1 MERPKCV
8 FSYSQVWSLSPKPLR
23 SKDTF
28 PKISSQLIRHILFIV
43 LLFALSGCAG
53 IQYTDKVQARDITQ
67 LDKKEATAK
76 VLADAEEWRNSGV
89 MLKKGLKYKLTATGG
104 WSAGPICGQTS
115 PEGLGVAAIC
125 SGSMGTYIGR
135 GSASMLLGK
144 IGELGSPFPVGN
156 GLELTAPD
164 DGILFFRI
172 NDTPMMMGDNSGS
185 VDVITSL
192 VGSSLENVV
201 KYKDASK
208 EDVSRGNP
216 SGEKEERTTGKSP
229 SPRPPGQESIS
240 SASLESGKDLP
251 KLAVWDLVP
260 RDTRATTTQELT
272 SILVSE
278 ITKSRKFEV
287 YSQENVRTLAGWTE
301 ERMKLGCTSTQCLTA
316 LGQMDVSRLIS
327 GSVGKI
333 GDTYSISLNLFN
345 TQNAK
350 AQNAVSEFCRSE
362 NELIEMI
369 QKAVRNLLNAYP

>member
-1 MERPKCV
+1 MERSRCL
-8 FSYSQVWSLSPKPLR
+8 FFYSQISSLSARPLR
-23 SKDTF
+23 AKETF
-28 PKISSQLIRHILFIV
+28 PRISSQLICLILFIV

-53 IQYTDKVQARDITQ
+53 IQYADKVQARDITQ
-67 LDKKEATAK
+67 LDKKETTSK
-76 VLADAEEWRNSGV
+76 VLANAEEWRNSGV
-89 MLKKGLKYKLTATGG
+89 MLKKGLKYKLAATGS
-104 WSAGPICGQTS
+104 WSAGALCGETS
-115 PEGLGVAAIC
+115 PDGLGAAALC
-125 SGSMGTYIGR
+125 YGGSATYMGK
-135 GSASMLLGK
+135 GSASMLIGK
-144 IGELGSPFPVGN
+144 IGESGSPFPVGN
-156 GLELTAPD
+156 GLELTPPD

-172 NDTPMMMGDNSGS
+172 NDTPLWMADNSGS

-192 VGSSLENVV
+192 VGSSTENIV

-208 EDVSRGNP
+208 ENVSRDHP
-216 SGEKEERTTGKSP
+216 A

-278 ITKSRKFEV
+278 ITRLRKFEV
-287 YSQENVRTLAGWTE
+287 YSQENVRTLAGFTE

-316 LGQMDVSRLIS
+316 LGQMDVTRLVS

-369 QKAVRNLLNAYP
+369 QKAVRNLLTAYP

>member
-1 MERPKCV
+1 MEERDMEKSRSLI
-8 FSYSQVWSLSPKPLR
+8 SYPQVWNLPPRPLR
-23 SKDTF
+23 AEEIF
-28 PKISSQLIRHILFIV
+28 PKISDRFISLILFIF

-53 IQYTDKVQARDITQ
+53 IQYADRVQARDITQ
-67 LDKKEATAK
+67 LDRKETTSQ
-76 VLADAEEWRNSGV
+76 VLAEAEEWRNSGV
-89 MLKKGLKYKLTATGG
+89 MVKKGLKYKLAASGT
-104 WSAGPICGQTS
+104 WSAGPLCGQTG
-115 PEGLGVAAIC
+115 PDGMGIAGLCYGGA
-125 SGSMGTYIGR
+125 STYMGK
-135 GSASMLLGK
+135 GSASMLIGK
-144 IGELGSPFPVGN
+144 IGESGAPFPVGN
-156 GLELTAPD
+156 GLELTASEN
-164 DGILFFRI
+164 GILFFRI
-172 NDTPMMMGDNSGS
+172 NDTSLWMADNSGS
-185 VDVITSL
+185 IEVITSL
-192 VGSSLENVV
+192 VGSSIENVA
-201 KYKDASK
+201 KFKDA
-208 EDVSRGNP
+208 P
-216 SGEKEERTTGKSP
+216 P
-229 SPRPPGQESIS
+229 PPRPPVQESIS

-278 ITKSRKFEV
+278 ITKLRKFEV

-316 LGQMDVSRLIS
+316 LGQMDVSRLVS

-369 QKAVRNLLNAYP
+369 QKAVRNLLNTN

>member
-1 MERPKCV
+1 MEKSRGV
-8 FSYSQVWSLSPKPLR
+8 FSYSQGRSLSAKLFR
-23 SKDTF
+23 AKGTF
-28 PKISSQLIRHILFIV
+28 PKISNLLILFV
-43 LLFALSGCAG
+43 VFLLALSGCAG
-53 IQYTDKVQARDITQ
+53 IQYADRVQARDITQ
-67 LDKKEATAK
+67 LDKKETTSK
-76 VLADAEEWRNSGV
+76 VLAEAEEWRNSGV
-89 MLKKGLKYKLTATGG
+89 MLKKGLKYKLTATGS
-104 WSAGPICGQTS
+104 WSAGPLCGQTG
-115 PEGLGVAAIC
+115 PDGMGIAGLCYG
-125 SGSMGTYIGR
+125 GSATYMGN
-135 GSASMLLGK
+135 GSASMLIGK
-144 IGELGSPFPVGN
+144 IGESGAPFAVGN
-156 GLELTAPD
+156 GLELTASE

-172 NDTPMMMGDNSGS
+172 NDTSLWMADNSGA
-185 VDVITSL
+185 VEVITSL

-201 KYKDASK
+201 KYQAA
-208 EDVSRGNP
+208 P
-216 SGEKEERTTGKSP
+216 A
-229 SPRPPGQESIS
+229 PPLPPAQESIS
-240 SASLESGKDLP
+240 SASLESGSGKDLP

-278 ITKSRKFEV
+278 ITKLRKFEV

-316 LGQMDVSRLIS
+316 LGQMDVTRLIS

-369 QKAVRNLLNAYP
+369 QKAVRNLLNASAK

>member
-1 MERPKCV
+1 MEEKDMESPRHV
-8 FSYSQVWSLSPKPLR
+8 FSYSQVWSLSSKRLR
-23 SKDTF
+23 AKETF
-28 PKISSQLIRHILFIV
+28 PKISSQLICLILFIV

-53 IQYTDKVQARDITQ
+53 IQYADRVQARDITQ
-67 LDKKEATAK
+67 SDKKETTSK
-76 VLADAEEWRNSGV
+76 VLANAEEWRNSGV
-89 MLKKGLKYKLTATGG
+89 MLKKGLKYKLTATGD
-104 WSAGPICGQTS
+104 WSAGPLCGQTS
-115 PEGLGVAAIC
+115 PDGLGAAALC
-125 SGSMGTYIGR
+125 YGGSATYMGK
-135 GSASMLLGK
+135 GSASMLIGK
-144 IGELGSPFPVGN
+144 IGESGSPFPVGN

-172 NDTPMMMGDNSGS
+172 NDTSLWMADNSGS

-201 KYKDASK
+201 KYKDA
-208 EDVSRGNP
+208 P
-216 SGEKEERTTGKSP
+216 A
-229 SPRPPGQESIS
+229 SPRPPAQESFS

-251 KLAVWDLVP
+251 KIAVWDLVP

-278 ITKSRKFEV
+278 ITRLRKFEV

-369 QKAVRNLLNAYP
+369 QKAVRNLLTAHP

>member
-1 MERPKCV
+1 
-8 FSYSQVWSLSPKPLR
+8 
-23 SKDTF
+23 
-28 PKISSQLIRHILFIV
+28 
-43 LLFALSGCAG
+43 
-53 IQYTDKVQARDITQ
+53 
-67 LDKKEATAK
+67 
-76 VLADAEEWRNSGV
+76 
-89 MLKKGLKYKLTATGG
+89 
-104 WSAGPICGQTS
+104 
-115 PEGLGVAAIC
+115 
-125 SGSMGTYIGR
+125 MGK
-135 GSASMLLGK
+135 GSASMLIGK
-144 IGELGSPFPVGN
+144 IGESGSPFPVGN

-172 NDTPMMMGDNSGS
+172 NDTSLWMADNSGS

-192 VGSSLENVV
+192 VGSSTENIV

-208 EDVSRGNP
+208 EDFSRNYSPAG
-216 SGEKEERTTGKSP
+216 KEERTTGKSP
-229 SPRPPGQESIS
+229 SPRPPAQESIS

-278 ITKSRKFEV
+278 ITRLRKFEV
-287 YSQENVRTLAGWTE
+287 YSQENVRTLAGFTE

-316 LGQMDVSRLIS
+316 LGQMDVTRLVS

-369 QKAVRNLLNAYP
+369 QKAVRNLLTAYP